1 MVTWSVAIPPETVA
15 KLLYNLI
22 HQKKKSE
29 IAPQTF
35 GSVSLYRVSVT
46 VTLAPPLQSDGNSNA
61 EPLKHEGP
69 AEI

>member
-29 IAPQTF
+29 IAPHTGF
-35 GSVSLYRVSVT
+35 L
-46 VTLAPPLQSDGNSNA
+46 
-61 EPLKHEGP
+61 
-69 AEI
+69 